1 MLAVS
6 AALSAGLVVPATS
19 AAAATPDVSVR
30 AVLVK
35 ASLSSKVSVS
45 GTLAIGVQR
54 PLRMQRWH
62 GVRKVWRNIG
72 AAYSEP
78 DGTYLISRTT
88 LGGLFR
94 VVAPAVDEAGLP
106 RIQSA
111 SVRARTAV
119 TAAPAPTPVPTPTP
133 SPSPTPTPTP
143 SPTPS
148 PTPTPT
154 PTPVP
159 TPAPTPPP
167 TTPLVRPQTWV
178 DAKVPYSQSVWF
190 TNSYGSYRT
199 DCSGFVSLAWGLS
212 SSYNTRTLATVATRI
227 TKADMRPGDILL
239 NAGSHTVIF
248 NGWADS
254 TKTQYWAYDMGPKTG
269 AILRK
274 TPWPYWYS
282 TDKFLPYRK
291 K

>member
-6 AALSAGLVVPATS
+6 AALSAGLALPATS
-19 AAAATPDVSVR
+19 AVAATPDVTVR

-35 ASLSSKVSVS
+35 TSFSTTVTTRGA
-45 GTLAIGVQR
+45 LAIPLQR
-54 PLRMQRWH
+54 PLRMQRW
-62 GVRKVWRNIG
+62 VAVQKKWRNIG
-72 AAYSEP
+72 GAYSEA
-78 DGTYLISRTT
+78 DGTYSITRTT

-106 RIQSA
+106 RVQSA
-111 SVRARTAV
+111 MVRARSEV
-119 TAAPAPTPVPTPTP
+119 
-133 SPSPTPTPTP
+133 TPTPTP
-143 SPTPS
+143 SPTPTPAPS
-148 PTPTPT
+148 PTPSPSPTPAPT
-154 PTPVP
+154 PTP

-167 TTPLVRPQTWV
+167 TTPLPRAQSWV

-190 TNSYGSYRT
+190 TNQYGSYRT

-212 SSYNTRTLATVATRI
+212 SSYNTRTLSTVATRI

-254 TKTQYWAYDMGPKTG
+254 AKTQYWAYDMGPKTG

-282 TDKFLPYRK
+282 TDLFLPYRK